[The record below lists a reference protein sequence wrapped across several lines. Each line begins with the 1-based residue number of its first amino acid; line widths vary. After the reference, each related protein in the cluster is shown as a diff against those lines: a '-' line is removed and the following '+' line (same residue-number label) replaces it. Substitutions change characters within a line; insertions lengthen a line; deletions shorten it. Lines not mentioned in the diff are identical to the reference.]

1 MEQTVGSAF
10 FIPKKG
16 ENKMK
21 NQETLCVQAGYQP
34 KNGEPRILPI
44 VQSTTYKYDSSDE
57 VACLFDLE
65 KEGHMYSRISNPT
78 TDAFEKKMTEL
89 EGGVGA
95 VATSSGQS
103 ATLLSILTICKSG
116 QRILSVANLYGGTH
130 TLFTSTLKNM
140 GILVDFINIDASRE
154 EIEAGITEDTHLV
167 FGETIGN
174 PTLDILD
181 IERFA
186 AAAHHKNIPLV
197 VDSTFATPY
206 LCRPFE
212 FGADIIVHSTTKYID
227 GHATSVGGIVI
238 DSGNFDWSNGKFPEL
253 TEADVSYHGIRYTEK
268 FGKAAYIIKTR
279 TAYLRDIGNVMSPFN
294 AFLTNLGTE
303 TLALRMERHS
313 ENALTIA
320 NYLQKHEKIAWIKYP
335 LLEADENY
343 ELAKKYLPKG
353 ASGIISFGIKG
364 GREASKNFIDQLQL
378 ASLVVHVGDVRT
390 HVLHPAS
397 MTHRQLSEIEQE
409 RAGIKP
415 DMIRFSVGIE
425 HVDDIIEDI
434 RQALDKCIG

>member
-10 FIPKKG
+10 LFAKKG
-16 ENKMK
+16 EMNMK
-21 NQETLCVQAGYQP
+21 NQETLCIQAGYQP

-44 VQSTTYKYDSSDE
+44 VQSTTYKYDSADE
-57 VACLFDLE
+57 VASLFDLE

-78 TDAFEKKMTEL
+78 TAAFEKKMAEL

-103 ATLLSILTICKSG
+103 ATLLSILTICRSG

-140 GILVDFINIDASRE
+140 GIEVDFIDIHATQE
-154 EIEAGITEDTHLV
+154 EIEARITKDTRLV

-186 AAAHHKNIPLV
+186 AAAHQKKIPLI

-212 FGADIIVHSTTKYID
+212 FGADIIIHSTTKYLD
-227 GHATSVGGIVI
+227 GHATSVGGVVI
-238 DSGNFDWSNGKFPEL
+238 DSGNFDWTNGHFPEL
-253 TEADVSYHGIRYTEK
+253 TEPDTSYHEICYTQK
-268 FGKAAYIIKTR
+268 FGKTAYITKTR

-313 ENALTIA
+313 ENALKVARYLA
-320 NYLQKHEKIAWIKYP
+320 NHEKITWIKYP
-335 LLEADENY
+335 LLETDENY
-343 ELAKKYLPKG
+343 ELAKKYLPRG
-353 ASGIISFGIKG
+353 ASGIVSFGVKG
-364 GREASKNFIDQLQL
+364 GLQSSKNFIDQLQL
-378 ASLVVHVGDVRT
+378 ASIVVHVGDVRS

-397 MTHRQLSEIEQE
+397 MTHRQLSDIEQE

-425 HVDDIIEDI
+425 HVDDIINDI
-434 RQALDKCIG
+434 RQALEKS

>member
-10 FIPKKG
+10 LFAKKG
-16 ENKMK
+16 EMNMK
-21 NQETLCVQAGYQP
+21 NQETLCIQAGYQP

-44 VQSTTYKYDSSDE
+44 VQSTTYKYDSADE
-57 VACLFDLE
+57 VASLFDLE

-78 TDAFEKKMTEL
+78 TAAFEKKMAEL

-103 ATLLSILTICKSG
+103 ATLLSILTICRSG

-140 GILVDFINIDASRE
+140 GIEVDFIDIHATQE
-154 EIEAGITEDTHLV
+154 EIEARITKDTRLV

-186 AAAHHKNIPLV
+186 AAAHQKKIPLI

-212 FGADIIVHSTTKYID
+212 FGADIIIHSTTKYLD
-227 GHATSVGGIVI
+227 GHATSVGGVVI
-238 DSGNFDWSNGKFPEL
+238 DSGNFDWTNGHFPEL
-253 TEADVSYHGIRYTEK
+253 TEPDTSYHGICYTQK
-268 FGKAAYIIKTR
+268 FGKTAYITKTR

-313 ENALTIA
+313 ENALKVARYLA
-320 NYLQKHEKIAWIKYP
+320 NHEKIAWIKYP
-335 LLEADENY
+335 LLETDENY
-343 ELAKKYLPKG
+343 ELAKKYLPRG
-353 ASGIISFGIKG
+353 ASGIVSFGVKG
-364 GREASKNFIDQLQL
+364 GLQSSKNFIDQLQL
-378 ASLVVHVGDVRT
+378 ASIVVHVGDVRS

-397 MTHRQLSEIEQE
+397 MTHRQLSDIEQE

-425 HVDDIIEDI
+425 HVDDIINDI
-434 RQALDKCIG
+434 RQALEKS